1 MRLAGRWPPDQELA
15 LNLLTPGA
23 YLGPLLPASI
33 RAGRGAKRP
42 GAGLPRPWSRRCGL
56 SGRVSNLTLEGFR
69 AGMLPAKGGA
79 TWTERWY
86 RIGNENDMD
95 LSALSRRLW

>member
-1 MRLAGRWPPDQELA
+1 MRVIRQGQ
-15 LNLLTPGA
+15 NL
-23 YLGPLLPASI
+23 I
-33 RAGRGAKRP
+33 
-42 GAGLPRPWSRRCGL
+42 
-56 SGRVSNLTLEGFR
+56 LEGFR